1 MTEERIKMRKDYDI
15 DDEKMQEAEDDFYN
29 YYREDKK
36 KSYTVPVIAGMA
48 VIMLLAGFVIGKGS
62 NLLTRSQNEA
72 DRDVKQAQ
80 DVAAQTKTDQTS
92 SDDTNTGNANVK
104 QMFISG
110 YNEELTDKVEG
121 VVNEIYPEAAQS
133 QYSEQLTEACID
145 GTIDGEAQQIIE
157 DSGNPEGYFYMNC
170 DMGGDFDR
178 DALLNGLNN
187 ERVKQETV
195 SAYWVGAV
203 AENSGDKVYLF
214 FER

>member
-1 MTEERIKMRKDYDI
+1 MSSLMTEERIKMRKDYDI

-157 DSGNPEGYFYMNC
+157 DSGLHQYRC
-170 DMGGDFDR
+170 IR
-178 DALLNGLNN
+178 
-187 ERVKQETV
+187 
-195 SAYWVGAV
+195 
-203 AENSGDKVYLF
+203 
-214 FER
+214 

>member
-1 MTEERIKMRKDYDI
+1 MRKDYDI

-157 DSGNPEGYFYMNC
+157 DSGNPEGYF
-170 DMGGDFDR
+170 
-178 DALLNGLNN
+178 
-187 ERVKQETV
+187 T
-195 SAYWVGAV
+195 
-203 AENSGDKVYLF
+203 
-214 FER
+214 

>member
-1 MTEERIKMRKDYDI
+1 MRKDYDI
-15 DDEKMQEAEDDFYN
+15 DDEKMQEAEDDFCN

-133 QYSEQLTEACID
+133 
-145 GTIDGEAQQIIE
+145 
-157 DSGNPEGYFYMNC
+157 
-170 DMGGDFDR
+170 
-178 DALLNGLNN
+178 
-187 ERVKQETV
+187 
-195 SAYWVGAV
+195 
-203 AENSGDKVYLF
+203 
-214 FER
+214 